1 MKQSH
6 AIFREKAFD
15 ETNGW
20 GKVCVEEKGGERKR
34 SNCTAREL
42 SQIQRYNEREREK
55 RSELL
60 KHI

>member
-42 SQIQRYNEREREK
+42 
-55 RSELL
+55 
-60 KHI
+60 